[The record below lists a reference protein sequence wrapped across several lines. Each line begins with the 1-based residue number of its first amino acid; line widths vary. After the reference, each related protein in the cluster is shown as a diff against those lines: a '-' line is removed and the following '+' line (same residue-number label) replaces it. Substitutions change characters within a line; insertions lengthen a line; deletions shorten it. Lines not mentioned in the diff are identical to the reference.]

1 MDKSHWTADFPALAE
16 GENILVIGD
25 NAAGKSTLVDRF
37 VLRCPYDRVQ
47 SIAFKDT
54 YGVSDSSY
62 YLQKRWNQIEI
73 DPEFNPTVRQPLER
87 LLGQPI
93 ESLLDSAAAE
103 SPSDESQGAN
113 NWPARILDFFG
124 LRPLL
129 DEYLI
134 SLSSGEPRRFHLAK
148 ALLRHP
154 QILVIDNPFI
164 GLDASTRDML
174 SSLLDELAA
183 RGIQLILVMSRLD
196 VIPQCITHFVRI
208 DGMQASPKIPCEA
221 FLLKVQSSKSTFETW
236 SFSMLGSRSTP
247 PFGHAPLFASM

>member
-1 MDKSHWTADFPALAE
+1 MQSRDFHFIGCPGLFLTRKMMDKSLWTAEFPALGE
-16 GENILVIGD
+16 GENIIVIGD
-25 NAAGKSTLVDRF
+25 NASGKSTLVDRF
-37 VLRCPYDRVQ
+37 VLHCPYDRVQ
-47 SIAFKDT
+47 AIAFRDT

-93 ESLLDSAAAE
+93 ESLLDSAA
-103 SPSDESQGAN
+103 SDD
-113 NWPARILDFFG
+113 WPARILDFFG

-134 SLSSGEPRRFHLAK
+134 SLSSGELRRFHLAK

-164 GLDASTRDML
+164 GLDAATREML
-174 SSLLDELAA
+174 SALLDELAA
-183 RGIQLILVMSRLD
+183 RDIQLILVMSRLD

-208 DGMQASPKIPCEA
+208 DGMQASPKIPREA
-221 FLLKVQSSKSTFETW
+221 FLKEVADGASLRDRKSVV
-236 SFSMLGSRSTP
+236 
-247 PFGHAPLFASM
+247 